1 MDITAAFA
9 QLGFLGHELGLA
21 VNGRWWRWLTIW
33 LANGPGVT
41 ISYRLDRCLFLLF
54 GESYT
59 LIRLLVLPGFI
70 LLGMLTERHEI
81 NYRADI
87 GRGLR
92 VLHPSLGV
100 VVNGYTVAGERLT
113 LTGGNCI
120 GQGKAMGPGD
130 IRIGN
135 RVTLGANAVVL
146 GPVAIGDH
154 ATVGA
159 GAVVTKDVPAHSTVV
174 GVPARPLGGTNV
186 VEDEEDVAWSEDGGR
201 Q

>member
-33 LANGPGVT
+33 FANGPGVA
-41 ISYRLDRCLFLLF
+41 ISYRLDRCLFLMF
-54 GESYT
+54 GEAYT
-59 LIRLLVLPGFI
+59 ILRLLFLQGFI
-70 LLGMLTERHEI
+70 LLGMLTEKHKI

-87 GRGLR
+87 GRDLR

-100 VVNGYTVAGERLT
+100 VVHGYTIAGERLT

-120 GQGKAMGPGD
+120 GQSKALGPGD
-130 IRIGN
+130 IRIGD

-146 GPVAIGDH
+146 GPVRVGDL

-159 GAVVTKDVPAHSTVV
+159 GAVVTRDVPRHTTVV
-174 GVPARPLGGTNV
+174 GVPARPAAWKGCGG
-186 VEDEEDVAWSEDGGR
+186 G
-201 Q
+201 